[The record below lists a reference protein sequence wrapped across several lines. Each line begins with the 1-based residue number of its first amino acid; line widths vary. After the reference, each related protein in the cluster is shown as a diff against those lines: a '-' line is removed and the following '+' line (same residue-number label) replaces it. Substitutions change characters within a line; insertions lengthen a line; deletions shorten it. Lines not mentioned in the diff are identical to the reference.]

1 MQEVKNPSIKPIID
15 GFMDSPASREV
26 AYNAAERIMELA
38 GHNIGHVL
46 EAMRIELRAQIRE
59 TNTQL
64 NTKIQETNTQL
75 NAKIQETSA
84 QLNAK
89 IQETR
94 TQLDARI
101 RETNTQLSAQARVA
115 DSRHEA
121 LNTKFTML
129 LWMFGALV
137 AISGL
142 LVASGIIVKQ

>member
-46 EAMRIELRAQIRE
+46 EAMRIELRAQI
-59 TNTQL
+59 
-64 NTKIQETNTQL
+64 QETNT
-75 NAKIQETSA
+75 